1 MDVKKCLLLAM
12 LLCALLTACG
22 QSGEGTDKSAN
33 TTVSM
38 VQQQGDSQ
46 DDAFTAMKEEL
57 AALPED
63 FGGHMPQEQGYY
75 VIGDMSEQNLG
86 ILKDFTSQVS
96 RGAQA
101 SIRAVQ
107 YTVEGDALLTAVDYD
122 GSVFRVVQ
130 DTTRDEFGS
139 GMVTETE
146 ADWAST
152 FMVDDS
158 TCIYCIGQGE
168 LPTEEPEGAI
178 ELYRGPLEEN
188 LLG

>member
-1 MDVKKCLLLAM
+1 MDVKKVLILAVV
-12 LLCALLTACG
+12 LCALLTACG
-22 QSGEGTDKSAN
+22 QSGENAKTSTDAS
-33 TTVSM
+33 TSVS
-38 VQQQGDSQ
+38 QQQDSNQ
-46 DDAFTAMKEEL
+46 DEVFATMKEEL

-75 VIGDMSEQNLG
+75 VIGDQSDENMG
-86 ILKDFTSQVS
+86 ILREFISQVNA
-96 RGAQA
+96 GKAA

-107 YTVEGDALLTAVDYD
+107 YTVEGDAILTAVEYD
-122 GSVFRVVQ
+122 GTLFRVVQ
-130 DTTRDEFGS
+130 DSTRDEFGS

-158 TCIYCIGQGE
+158 TFIYCIGQGE

-178 ELYRGPLEEN
+178 ELYRGPLEGLE
-188 LLG
+188 G